1 MAKKISLREYQESVV
16 ARLQSSLAGGGGA
29 ASKLG
34 IQAGNDLWLVDLQDA
49 SEVVA
54 VPELAP
60 VPLTHYWFRGVANV
74 RGTLYS
80 VVDLPMFNGGE
91 PTMLTASSRLLL
103 VNSKFIANSALLV
116 NKMLGLRN
124 IEQFQP
130 EPVSEPLPA
139 WQSGVYRD
147 AEGKLWKALDM
158 AALAA
163 NPQFL
168 QVATI

>member
-1 MAKKISLREYQESVV
+1 M
-16 ARLQSSLAGGGGA
+16 
-29 ASKLG
+29 
-34 IQAGNDLWLVDLQDA
+34 DLQDA

-103 VNSKFIANSALLV
+103 VTASLLPT
-116 NKMLGLRN
+116 LRC
-124 IEQFQP
+124 
-130 EPVSEPLPA
+130 
-139 WQSGVYRD
+139 W
-147 AEGKLWKALDM
+147 
-158 AALAA
+158 
-163 NPQFL
+163 
-168 QVATI
+168 

>member
-16 ARLQSSLAGGGGA
+16 ARLQSSLAGGGGT

-130 EPVSEPLPA
+130 EPVSEPMPA
-139 WQSGVYRD
+139 WQSGTYRD

>member
-16 ARLQSSLAGGGGA
+16 AKLQSSLAGGGGT

-34 IQAGNDLWLVDLQDA
+34 IQVGNDLWLVDLQDA

-54 VPELAP
+54 VPELCS
-60 VPLTHYWFRGVANV
+60 VPLTHHWYRGIANV
-74 RGTLYS
+74 RGSLYS
-80 VVDLPMFNGGE
+80 VVDLSLFMGNE
-91 PTMLTASSRLLL
+91 PTMLSASSRLLL
-103 VNSKFIANSALLV
+103 VNGRFISNSALLV
-116 NKMLGLRN
+116 SRMLGLRN
-124 IEQFQP
+124 LDQFQAEQSA
-130 EPVSEPLPA
+130 EPHMP
-139 WQSGVYRD
+139 WQSGPYRD
-147 AEGKLWKALDM
+147 GDGKLWKTLDM

>member
-80 VVDLPMFNGGE
+80 VVDLPM
-91 PTMLTASSRLLL
+91 ASSRLLL

>member
-16 ARLQSSLAGGGGA
+16 ARLQSSLAGGGGT

-54 VPELAP
+54 VPELAA

-130 EPVSEPLPA
+130 EPVSEPMPA
-139 WQSGVYRD
+139 WQSGAYRD

>member
-16 ARLQSSLAGGGGA
+16 AKLQSSLEGGAGA

-34 IQAGNDLWLVDLQDA
+34 VQVGNELWLIDLQDV

-54 VPELAP
+54 VPELCH
-60 VPLTHYWFRGVANV
+60 VPLTHHWYRGIANV

-80 VVDLPMFNGGE
+80 VVDLSLFMGNE
-91 PTMLTASSRLLL
+91 PTMLSASSRLLL
-103 VNSKFIANSALLV
+103 VNGKFIASSALLV

-130 EPVSEPLPA
+130 ESSSEPLPP
-139 WQSGVYRD
+139 WQSGAYRD
-147 AEGKLWKALDM
+147 ADGRSWKTLDM

-163 NPQFL
+163 SPQFL

>member
-16 ARLQSSLAGGGGA
+16 ARLQSSLAGGGGT

-103 VNSKFIANSALLV
+103 VNSKFIANSALVV
-116 NKMLGLRN
+116 NKMLGLRS

-130 EPVSEPLPA
+130 EPVSEPMPA
-139 WQSGVYRD
+139 WQSGTYRD